1 MVFELNL
8 IPVVV
13 SFGRS
18 ASHQPSVAPLSNES
32 KALTLHV
39 PLSRG
44 IASSGEVPLLDHDA
58 EIDGEKTPSHVADVN
73 SLSLDNDSMASADN
87 GICHS
92 WQSRAM
98 SAWAIIVV

>member
-1 MVFELNL
+1 VVFELNL
-8 IPVVV
+8 IPVVI

-18 ASHQPSVAPLSNES
+18 AGRQPSVAPLSHES
-32 KALTLHV
+32 KALTRHV

-44 IASSGEVPLLDHDA
+44 IAASGEVPLVDRKCWDRWR
-58 EIDGEKTPSHVADVN
+58 KTPSDVADVN

-87 GICHS
+87 RICHF